1 MAYQFFSYLVDQAIF
16 SHFKSPS
23 IRPIQRTSLP
33 CSIAGK
39 VTTDFTA
46 TLLPFLLVQPSLNER
61 MYNTSSATS
70 DRINHSR
77 NDAMKNWNG

>member
-1 MAYQFFSYLVDQAIF
+1 MAYQFSSYLFDQANF
-16 SHFKSPS
+16 SHLKSPS

-33 CSIAGK
+33 CSIAKK
-39 VTTDFTA
+39 VTTDFTD

-61 MYNTSSATS
+61 MYSARSATS